1 MRLTPAQ
8 IDTIKS
14 TAQAVL
20 GEGAQVTLF
29 GSRVDDNKKGGD
41 IDLLVESSIPVLNK
55 PQAVGKM
62 YAQLIRQL
70 GDRKIDILVKD
81 PTSVP
86 TAVFE
91 IALQTGI
98 RL

>member
-14 TAQAVL
+14 TATAVL

-29 GSRVDDNKKGGD
+29 GSRVDDAAKGGD
-41 IDLLVESSIPVLNK
+41 IDLLLEADAPVANK
-55 PQAVGKM
+55 PQVVGQIYVK
-62 YAQLIRQL
+62 LIRQL
-70 GDRKIDILVKD
+70 GDRKIDILIKD
-81 PTSVP
+81 PNSP
-86 TAVFE
+86 SAAVFDVVK
-91 IALQTGI
+91 QHGV

>member
-20 GEGAQVTLF
+20 GGGAQVTLF

-55 PQAVGKM
+55 PQAVGNM

-81 PTSVP
+81 PTSVA

>member
-8 IDTIKS
+8 IDTIKT

-20 GEGAQVTLF
+20 GEGTQVTLF
-29 GSRVDDNKKGGD
+29 GSRVDDDKKGGD
-41 IDLLVESSIPVLNK
+41 IDLLVESSIPVINK
-55 PQAVGKM
+55 PQVVGKM

>member
-14 TAQAVL
+14 TATAVL

-29 GSRVDDNKKGGD
+29 GSRVDDAAKGGD
-41 IDLLVESSIPVLNK
+41 IDLLLEADAPVATK
-55 PQAVGKM
+55 PQVVGQIYVK
-62 YAQLIRQL
+62 LIRQL
-70 GDRKIDILVKD
+70 GDRKIDILIKD
-81 PTSVP
+81 PNSP
-86 TAVFE
+86 AAAVFDV
-91 IALQTGI
+91 AKQHGI